1 MTRCTIARSGQVAA
15 KTNRQ
20 GIATLCREK
29 CRDSRISAIRGQ
41 ESRHSAGTSV
51 AITAALSRLFSFHP
65 MNRVSASTTV
75 PLSGGSPGNTAY
87 REAAEPYLPTG
98 ISPRA

>member
-1 MTRCTIARSGQVAA
+1 MLDMPMGMAAWPRTIARSGQVVA

-41 ESRHSAGTSV
+41 ESRHSVGIAVALMVAGPYT
-51 AITAALSRLFSFHP
+51 LSRVRSQLGEGDATRR
-65 MNRVSASTTV
+65 NVS
-75 PLSGGSPGNTAY
+75 SGVGPNHNVGGT
-87 REAAEPYLPTG
+87 
-98 ISPRA
+98 